1 MPLAVWLTAFLL
13 GAIPFGYVVARAVA
27 GVDIRTVGDGN
38 PGGRNVYLHVG
49 RAAGI
54 AVMLLD
60 SAKGAAAILI
70 ARATGLEEWEEFVA
84 GVLVV
89 LGHDLSPFLKFHGG
103 QGLAATI
110 GVLLILLPRETL
122 IGLIVLEAA
131 YRVSGRWDESIA
143 LGMVSLL
150 VLEFLAGEPQMLII
164 YTIALLPLVGI
175 KKLLDGPRVRALQA
189 RGKNSTLH

>member
-70 ARATGLEEWEEFVA
+70 ARVSGLQEWEEFAA
-84 GVLVV
+84 GMLVV

-110 GVLLILLPRETL
+110 GVLLVLLPRETL
-122 IGLIVLEAA
+122 IGLTVLGAA
-131 YRVSGRWDESIA
+131 YRVSAHWDESIA

-150 VLEFLAGEPQMLII
+150 VLEFFAGEPQTLII

-175 KKLLDGPRVRALQA
+175 KKLLDRPRVRALRA
-189 RGKNSTLH
+189 RGKNSISH